1 MSSFTKSF
9 STTTPAGSDRA
20 SDLDT
25 ILQDDKAAIK
35 ERLALEHHDLTAST
49 TKEASNAPGRLRP
62 GLAGVILECSS
73 AERQAI
79 KDTLSTPAT
88 IVDGRTAWGPG
99 KGAVVRDSTSGKL
112 YIWDSGLSDWKQL
125 DSDYRTPT
133 GSSAYLTNTYLS
145 GWYFP
150 LSLSTIGGVNG
161 QDQLNAL
168 FGTSSSIKFSDTRNT
183 FLSLTAVL
191 KSTAFTSWLFG
202 ATLAAT
208 ASGTRAPCGA
218 FACQLDASI
227 TNSVFNTGST
237 SIVVPAGMYFKF
249 QVFYQTGTQ
258 SKWQWTGER
267 ASVFVAEIQAAFAT
281 FNVCA
286 FML

>member
-35 ERLALEHHDLTAST
+35 ERLAIEHHDLTAST

-62 GLAGVILECSS
+62 GLAGVILECSA

-125 DSDYRTPT
+125 DLDYRTPT
-133 GSSAYLTNTYLS
+133 GSSAYLTNTYLT
-145 GWYFP
+145 GNGYFP
-150 LSLSTIGGVNG
+150 ISLTTLAGVNG
-161 QDQLNAL
+161 QDQLNTL
-168 FGTSSSIKFSDTRNT
+168 FGTSASIKFSDTRNT
-183 FLSLTAVL
+183 AVHLLAVL
-191 KSTAFTSWLFG
+191 KNTAVTSWLFG
-202 ATLAAT
+202 ATIAAT
-208 ASGTRAPCGA
+208 ASGTRAPMGA
-218 FACQLDASI
+218 CVCQLQSGA
-227 TNSVFNTGST
+227 TNATFNTGAQCV
-237 SIVVPAGMYFKF
+237 IVPAGMYFKF
-249 QVFYQTGTQ
+249 QVFYQASLNGFN
-258 SKWQWTGER
+258 WTSER
-267 ASVFVAEIQAAFAT
+267 ASVFVSEITTAFAT
-281 FNVCA
+281 FNICA